1 MLIFLLKLPRET
13 FKNDISEKDV
23 IMEDDMSAENSFPK
37 GKTSPACHQVS
48 HADIELF
55 EVYASTEIEE

>member
-1 MLIFLLKLPRET
+1 
-13 FKNDISEKDV
+13 
-23 IMEDDMSAENSFPK
+23 MEDDMSAENSFPK

-55 EVYASTEIEE
+55 EVSSLKSLGTFKETLKKSIKG